1 VNGDFQTGT
10 HPDADQL
17 SVFVEGAATAREHER
32 MLAHLAECAECRNAV
47 FLMQPHEETQAAT
60 ATPVK
65 GWIWRRLLPVGLPA
79 AALACGLI
87 AVLISIRPRGSAPEV
102 LQQNASVRRP
112 EIQLHETTV
121 APAINSETV
130 ARSGRSKKT
139 FERNA
144 AAPNLSRQEN
154 HAEPG
159 SNLPKSKSHQI
170 AANLESPQTRAAA
183 PAPVAQGGV
192 VGGVPGGVGRGGA
205 FRQQASQAAASQNGL
220 AEKKD
225 LPPLG
230 VERASEQDATLAGL
244 SGRITDRSGAIVAGA
259 TITLRD
265 ASGKTRQT
273 TTGTDGSFHLTGLP
287 AGQYELIATARGF
300 MTNQESIELKPSEL
314 AKLQPVLDV
323 GATSEAVTVEAE
335 SAAQQV
341 QTESASMAGQ
351 VVAEM
356 PGVGRVIPVPSGL
369 PVAATVSHGKRFL
382 SLDSAGNLFLSRN
395 GGKKWKKINPRWAG
409 KAVRIELTPAY
420 TSEVPPERQNE
431 TSGPASAV
439 AVFQLT
445 TDADAVWTSKDGAHW
460 HQQ

>member
-1 VNGDFQTGT
+1 MNGNFQTGT

-47 FLMQPHEETQAAT
+47 FLMQPHEETQAAA

-87 AVLISIRPRGSAPEV
+87 AVLIYIRPRGSAPEV

-121 APAINSETV
+121 APAINSKMV
-130 ARSGRSKKT
+130 ARSGRSKKS

-144 AAPNLSRQEN
+144 AAPNLS
-154 HAEPG
+154 
-159 SNLPKSKSHQI
+159 
-170 AANLESPQTRAAA
+170 A

-192 VGGVPGGVGRGGA
+192 VGGVPGGVGSGHGGGIGGGA
-205 FRQQASQAAASQNGL
+205 FRQQASQAAAARNSL

-244 SGRITDRSGAIVAGA
+244 SGRITDRSGAIVVGA

-287 AGQYELIATARGF
+287 AGQYELIATASGF
-300 MTNQESIELKPSEL
+300 TTNQESIELKPSEL

-323 GATSEAVTVEAE
+323 GATSESVTVEAE

-341 QTESASMAGQ
+341 QTESASVAGQ

-356 PGVGRVIPVPSGL
+356 PGLGRVIPVPSGL
-369 PVAATVSHGKRFL
+369 PVAATVSHGERFL

-420 TSEVPPERQNE
+420 TSEVPPTRKNE